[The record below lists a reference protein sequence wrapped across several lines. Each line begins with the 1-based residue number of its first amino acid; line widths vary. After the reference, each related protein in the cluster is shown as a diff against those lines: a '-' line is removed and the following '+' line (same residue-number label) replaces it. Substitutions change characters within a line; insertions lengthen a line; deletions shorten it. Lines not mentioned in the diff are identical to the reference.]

1 MLKKLRILVS
11 LLSFLL
17 IFVYC
22 LAFAARNSN
31 DVAVFFLIGE
41 PLSLPLALW
50 FGVVLGVGCL
60 SGILV
65 ASYSI
70 IAKQRH
76 IKRLEKKLA
85 AAEERLSRLP

>member
-11 LLSFLL
+11 LISFLL

-22 LAFAARNSN
+22 LAFAARNSD
-31 DVAVFFLIGE
+31 DVAVFFLVGTPVE
-41 PLSLPLALW
+41 LPLALW
-50 FGVVLGVGCL
+50 FGLVLGMGCL
-60 SGILV
+60 LGILV

-70 IAKQRH
+70 VSKKRQ
-76 IKRLEKKLA
+76 IKRLEKKLE